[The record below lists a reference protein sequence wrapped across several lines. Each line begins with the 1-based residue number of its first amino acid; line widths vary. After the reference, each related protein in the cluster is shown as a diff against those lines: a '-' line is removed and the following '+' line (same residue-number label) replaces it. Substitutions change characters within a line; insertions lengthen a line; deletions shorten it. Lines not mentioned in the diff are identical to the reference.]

1 MRKGSIEFYY
11 LLFLL
16 FLTIGIFSI
25 FIFLNY
31 TNGQDRIIHI
41 KSVTNV
47 TGEKVKYLV
56 FTKEGV
62 FENTD
67 RIFIGKFNSSDLQN
81 ELMGKKVCKVHTLG
95 YRIHILSEYPDIVK
109 IYWCK

>member
-1 MRKGSIEFYY
+1 MRKGNIELIIILIFFTLISI
-11 LLFLL
+11 
-16 FLTIGIFSI
+16 TSI
-25 FIFLNY
+25 ILHY

-47 TGEKVKYLV
+47 TGENTKYLI

-62 FENTD
+62 FENVD
-67 RIFIGKFNSSDLQN
+67 RLFIGKFNSSDLQN
-81 ELMGKKVCKVHTLG
+81 EMLNKKVCKVHTVG
-95 YRIHILSEYPDIVK
+95 HRIPILSEYPNIVK